1 MAEKKSTGP
10 HAIYRSAGMA
20 AAGMGAAKTQARS
33 PEQVPS
39 PQLPAEIAS
48 TVAVPGAVP
57 AAKIAVAPSRPKPI
71 SGPISGHFRTSALRA
86 VVMGHTGAGKFGHHL
101 DEIFQELA
109 GVSLVAISDGNAEA
123 LADSH
128 RRSGAGRAFVD
139 FREML
144 AEIQPEIAVVAPRW
158 TDQRY
163 EMVKAALEVGAHV
176 YCERP
181 IARTLWEADELV
193 ALAQEKNLRIGVAHQ
208 MRNDP
213 HVKAFH
219 HARFDLIG
227 DLLEM
232 HVYGKM
238 DHRAGGEDLLVLGT
252 HLFDLV
258 GWFAGEPNFCTA
270 QIACNGLPVMIE
282 DAHESAAEN
291 LGPLLGDTIHAEF
304 SMSSGVYVRYVSD
317 ARIHETVGPWGIEFV
332 GTRGRA
338 RLFAE
343 MPPTLS
349 LLTES
354 HPSSAECIQRWSRWP
369 KTEHP
374 YHAPVSGL
382 TGLAASNHYGVID
395 WLESIAESRDPLA
408 SGLSALKSLE
418 MIHGI
423 WQAGLTMKRAYF
435 PLVNR
440 QHPLAE
446 AYA

>member
-1 MAEKKSTGP
+1 MAEKKSKGQ

-20 AAGMGAAKTQARS
+20 AAGMGAAADRVS
-33 PEQVPS
+33 PPLPQVEAPAIAPAPDLAPLAHVAAPPTPPASPLPS
-39 PQLPAEIAS
+39 QLPAKLS
-48 TVAVPGAVP
+48 
-57 AAKIAVAPSRPKPI
+57 
-71 SGPISGHFRTSALRA
+71 RTSALRA
-86 VVMGHTGAGKFGHHL
+86 VVMGHTDAGKFGHHL
-101 DEIFQELA
+101 DEIFLELA
-109 GVSLVAISDGNAEA
+109 GVTLAAISDGNSEA
-123 LADSH
+123 LAESQ
-128 RRSGAGRAFVD
+128 RRSGAGRGFVD

-144 AEIQPEIAVVAPRW
+144 HEIQPEIAVVAPRW
-158 TDQRY
+158 TNQRY
-163 EMVKAALEVGAHV
+163 DMVKAALESGAHV

-181 IARTLWEADELV
+181 IARSLKEADELV
-193 ALAQEKNLRIGVAHQ
+193 ALAQEKNLKVGVAHQ

-219 HARFDLIG
+219 RARPDLIG

-270 QIACNGLPVMIE
+270 QITRNGLPAIID
-282 DAHESAAEN
+282 DAHESAVEN

-304 SMSSGVYVRYVSD
+304 SMASGIYVRYVSD
-317 ARIHETVGPWGIEFV
+317 ARLHETVGPWGIEFV
-332 GTRGRA
+332 GARGRA

-343 MPPTLS
+343 MPPTMS

-354 HPSSAECIQRWSRWP
+354 HPSSAECIERWSSWP
-369 KTEHP
+369 KTDHP
-374 YHAPVSGL
+374 YHAPVAGL
-382 TGLAASNHYGVID
+382 TGLAASNRHGVLD
-395 WLESIAESRDPLA
+395 WLESIAENREPHA
-408 SGLSALKSLE
+408 SGLGALKSLE

-440 QHPLAE
+440 LHPLADQLT
-446 AYA
+446 

>member
-1 MAEKKSTGP
+1 
-10 HAIYRSAGMA
+10 
-20 AAGMGAAKTQARS
+20 
-33 PEQVPS
+33 
-39 PQLPAEIAS
+39 
-48 TVAVPGAVP
+48 
-57 AAKIAVAPSRPKPI
+57 
-71 SGPISGHFRTSALRA
+71 
-86 VVMGHTGAGKFGHHL
+86 MGHTGAGKFGHHL

-109 GVSLVAISDGNAEA
+109 GVSLAAISDGNAEA
-123 LADSH
+123 LADSQ
-128 RRSGAGRAFVD
+128 RRSGAGRGFVD

-163 EMVKAALEVGAHV
+163 EMVKAALEAGAHV

-181 IARTLWEADELV
+181 IARTLREADELV
-193 ALAQEKNLRIGVAHQ
+193 SLAREKNLKIGVAHQ

-213 HVKAFH
+213 HVKALH

-258 GWFAGEPNFCTA
+258 RWFAGEPNFCTA
-270 QIACNGLPVMIE
+270 QITCNGLPAMIE

-304 SMSSGVYVRYVSD
+304 NMASGVYVRYVSD
-317 ARIHETVGPWGIEFV
+317 ARLHETVGPWGIEFV

-369 KTEHP
+369 KTEQP
-374 YHAPVSGL
+374 YHAPVAGL
-382 TGLAASNHYGVID
+382 SGLAASNHHGVID
-395 WLESIAESRDPLA
+395 WLESIAESREPHA
-408 SGLSALKSLE
+408 SGHGALKSLE

-440 QHPLAE
+440 LHPLAE
-446 AYA
+446 ELV